1 LRVLDIAER
10 IMATSGQQ
18 DHAKDRA
25 SNEED
30 LLDEALDETFPA
42 SDPIAVHPEPE
53 TEDERRGIKK

>member
-1 LRVLDIAER
+1 VER
-10 IMATSGQQ
+10 IMTKARTQVQ
-18 DHAKDRA
+18 AKDPNPA
-25 SNEED
+25 DAEE